1 MSEDKQM
8 DALKK
13 MISWQGID
21 VNVMASTIG
30 ALAAQ
35 EIVKVVSGKNMPFR
49 GLMAYS
55 METAETI

>member
-30 ALAAQ
+30 ALAA
-35 EIVKVVSGKNMPFR
+35 
-49 GLMAYS
+49 
-55 METAETI
+55 